1 MSALE
6 SRSYEIPTDQP
17 EADGTLRWNKTTV
30 VVARASAA
38 GVVGTGWTY
47 GSKACQSVIDGELS
61 ESVVGTGAL
70 NVPEAH
76 ARMVNSCRNLGR
88 PGVASCAVS
97 AVDIALWDLKARLLG
112 VSVSALFGQ
121 CIPAVPIYGSG
132 GFTTYDSRA
141 TASQLEGWVAGVGV
155 GAVKIKIGENWGRQ
169 VDRDMRRVSLA
180 REVVGNS
187 VELFVD
193 ANGGY
198 RRKQAVRVGR
208 QLAGDHDVVWFEEPV
223 SSDDLAG
230 LRQVRD
236 QVAVDVAAGEYG
248 FDEPY
253 FARMV
258 EAEAVDCL
266 QIDATRCGGY
276 TSWLRAAAIAGAHN
290 LDVSAHCGPNLHA
303 QVAGSVPNL
312 RHVEYFH
319 DHVRA
324 DPMLFDGL
332 PVAVDGTL
340 RPDPDS
346 AGHGMTLRHT
356 DADRFRVG

>member
-1 MSALE
+1 MRGGKDQDRRELGPSG
-6 SRSYEIPTDQP
+6 RSGY
-17 EADGTLRWNKTTV
+17 A
-30 VVARASAA
+30 
-38 GVVGTGWTY
+38 
-47 GSKACQSVIDGELS
+47 QSVAG
-61 ESVVGTGAL
+61 
-70 NVPEAH
+70 
-76 ARMVNSCRNLGR
+76 
-88 PGVASCAVS
+88 PGGC
-97 AVDIALWDLKARLLG
+97 
-112 VSVSALFGQ
+112 
-121 CIPAVPIYGSG
+121 
-132 GFTTYDSRA
+132 
-141 TASQLEGWVAGVGV
+141 
-155 GAVKIKIGENWGRQ
+155 
-169 VDRDMRRVSLA
+169 
-180 REVVGNS
+180 GNG

-236 QVAVDVAAGEYG
+236 QVAADVAAGEYG

-303 QVAGSVPNL
+303 HVAGSVPNL

-332 PVAVDGTL
+332 PVAVHGTL

-346 AGHGMTLRHT
+346 AGHGMTLRDT
-356 DADRFRVG
+356 DAHRFRVG